1 MQSHYTMA
9 NRRSDVL
16 VAILAGGEG
25 QRMGGGK
32 PQRMLGGITLLQR
45 AIDRVR
51 LWECEPVVVS
61 QHDLETDCGA
71 IRDRDGV
78 AGPLAGLAG
87 AFDEARGRECG
98 QLLLL
103 ACDMPF
109 LPEDVPARLAAE
121 IGESANCAMARSGGR
136 DIPVCSLWDVAALA
150 KALPDYLS
158 GDDRSLFGLAN
169 SIGYVAVE
177 WDVQDPDP
185 FFNIN
190 TPEDLAEAE
199 LRLS

>member
-1 MQSHYTMA
+1 M
-9 NRRSDVL
+9 L

-45 AIDRVR
+45 AIDRAR
-51 LWECEPVVVS
+51 SWECEPVVVS
-61 QHDLETDCGA
+61 PHDLATDCET
-71 IRDRDGV
+71 IRDRDGI
-78 AGPLAGLAG
+78 AGPLAGLAA
-87 AFDEARGRECG
+87 AFDGARRRECDH
-98 QLLLL
+98 LLLL

-136 DIPVCSLWDVAALA
+136 DIPVCSLWDVAALEE
-150 KALPDYLS
+150 ALPDYLA
-158 GDDRSLFGLAN
+158 GEDRSLFGLAN
-169 SIGYVAVE
+169 RLGYIGVE
-177 WDVQDPDP
+177 WEVADPDP

>member
-1 MQSHYTMA
+1 M
-9 NRRSDVL
+9 L

-25 QRMGGGK
+25 RRMGGGK
-32 PQRMLGGITLLQR
+32 PQRILGGLTLLQR
-45 AIDRVR
+45 AIEKARS
-51 LWECEPVVVS
+51 WECEPIVVS
-61 QHDLETDCGA
+61 PHDLAIDCET
-71 IRDRDGV
+71 IRDSKGI

-87 AFDEARGRECG
+87 AFDEARRRECNR
-98 QLLLL
+98 LLLL

-109 LPEDVPARLAAE
+109 LPKDVSERLAAE
-121 IGESANCAMARSGGR
+121 IGEGANCAMARSGGR

-150 KALPDYLS
+150 KALPDYLE
-158 GDDRSLFGLAN
+158 GDDHSLFGLAN

-177 WDVQDPDP
+177 WDVQDQDT

-190 TPEDLAEAE
+190 TPEDLVEAE

>member
-1 MQSHYTMA
+1 M
-9 NRRSDVL
+9 L

-25 QRMGGGK
+25 RRMGGGK
-32 PQRMLGGITLLQR
+32 PQRMLGGETLLQR

-51 LWECEPVVVS
+51 SWECVPVVVS
-61 QHDLETDCGA
+61 PHDLTTDCET
-71 IRDRDGV
+71 IRDRKGF

-87 AFDEARGRECG
+87 AFDDARRRECDR
-98 QLLLL
+98 LLLL

-109 LPEDVPARLAAE
+109 LPPDVPAKLAAE
-121 IGESANCAMARSGGR
+121 IGEGANCAMARSGGR
-136 DIPVCSLWDVAALA
+136 DIPVCSLWDVTALQE
-150 KALPDYLS
+150 ALPAYLG

-169 SIGYVAVE
+169 AIGYVAVE
-177 WDVQDPDP
+177 WDVQDHDP

-190 TPEDLAEAE
+190 TSEDLAEAE

>member
-1 MQSHYTMA
+1 M
-9 NRRSDVL
+9 L

-25 QRMGGGK
+25 RRMGGGK
-32 PQRMLGGITLLQR
+32 PQRMLGGVTLLQR
-45 AIDRVR
+45 AIEMARS
-51 LWECEPVVVS
+51 WECEPVVVS
-61 QHDLETDCGA
+61 SHDLAADCET
-71 IRDRDGV
+71 IRDREGI
-78 AGPLAGLAG
+78 AGPVAGLAG
-87 AFDEARGRECG
+87 AFDEARRRECEH
-98 QLLLL
+98 LLLL

-109 LPEDVPARLAAE
+109 LPEDVPAKLTAE
-121 IGESANCAMARSGGR
+121 IGEGANCAMARSGGR

-150 KALPDYLS
+150 NALPDYIE

-169 SIGYVAVE
+169 AIGYVAVE
-177 WDVQDPDP
+177 WEVQDHDP

>member
-1 MQSHYTMA
+1 M
-9 NRRSDVL
+9 L

-32 PQRMLGGITLLQR
+32 PQRMLGGVTLLQR
-45 AIDRVR
+45 AIDRAR

-61 QHDLETDCGA
+61 PHDLAADCA
-71 IRDRDGV
+71 TIRDRKGI
-78 AGPLAGLAG
+78 AGPLAGLA
-87 AFDEARGRECG
+87 AALDEARRRECDH
-98 QLLLL
+98 LLLL
-103 ACDMPF
+103 ACDTPF
-109 LPEDVPARLAAE
+109 LPEDVPVRLAAE

-136 DIPVCSLWDVAALA
+136 DIPVCSLWGVAALEE
-150 KALPDYLS
+150 ALPDYLA
-158 GDDRSLFGLAN
+158 GEDRSLFGLAN
-169 SIGYVAVE
+169 RLGYVGVE
-177 WDVQDPDP
+177 WEGADPDP